1 MSGRLLATARPGWRQ
16 LATAVL
22 GTPGRRRLL
31 LAARRRGAHLHSPHA
46 RGKVER
52 AESLRDVVPGRAAVH
67 LGGRG
72 DVAPRLSKMLFFRN
86 AN

>member
-52 AESLRDVVPGRAAVH
+52 AESLRDVVAGRAAVH
-67 LGGRG
+67 LGGAGGRR
-72 DVAPRLSKMLFFRN
+72 APLVNNAFF
-86 AN
+86 